1 MSQRVLAHYAWPN
14 DLGLTLGIH
23 MVGEENDSQRL
34 SSDIMHVHAHTK

>member
-23 MVGEENDSQRL
+23 MVEEENTL
-34 SSDIMHVHAHTK
+34 IGYPLKACMCIHTK